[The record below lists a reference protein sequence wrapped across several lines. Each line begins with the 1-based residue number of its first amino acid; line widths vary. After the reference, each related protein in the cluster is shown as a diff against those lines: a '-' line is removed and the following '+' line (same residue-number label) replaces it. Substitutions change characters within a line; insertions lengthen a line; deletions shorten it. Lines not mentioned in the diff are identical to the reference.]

1 MISNMKNIH
10 IVSSILQSA
19 CSLVPVLSYQ
29 WTTACSSQQQWLVL
43 CNRFAFSHAPVCDLF
58 NCIMQMENEQDPGL
72 HNVPPLLCLPN
83 NQCAV
88 RRSNHILSC
97 ICLNHC
103 CLKWTWIRKPCQK
116 LPYLLLH

>member
-1 MISNMKNIH
+1 MKNIH